1 MIRPAYIWTW
11 RGQWICGPRGTLQ
24 RCATKNMH
32 VLEALL
38 EGVFKKKSM
47 PSKTL
52 SFWERK
58 MNHRSKGASIAT
70 KKTPHPSCL
79 GCFLNSSSHR

>member
-1 MIRPAYIWTW
+1 MDVSRMIRPAYIWTW

-38 EGVFKKKSM
+38 EGVLKKKIHAKQN
-47 PSKTL
+47 SKL
-52 SFWERK
+52 
-58 MNHRSKGASIAT
+58 
-70 KKTPHPSCL
+70 L
-79 GCFLNSSSHR
+79 GTQDES